1 MTRDPNCVFCK
12 IVAGEIPAKKVY
24 EDDLV
29 VAFHDINPRTPV
41 HILIVP
47 KAHIVSANE
56 ATEAHRDAL
65 GQLFL
70 AARQVAE
77 STGVAKT
84 GYRLLVNNGPHAG
97 QEVMHLH
104 MHLFGGRPL
113 GPMVM
118 PS

>member
-1 MTRDPNCVFCK
+1 MFCK
-12 IVAGEIPAKKVY
+12 IIAGELPAKKVY

-29 VAFHDINPRTPV
+29 VAFHDIHPRGPV
-41 HILIVP
+41 HVLIVP
-47 KAHIVSANE
+47 REHIVSTNQ
-56 ATEAHRDAL
+56 TGEAHRDAL

-77 STGVAKT
+77 RMGVART

-104 MHLFGGRPL
+104 MHLLDGRPL
-113 GPMVM
+113 GPMVV
-118 PS
+118 SS